1 MGATRTVHI
10 IECVAAVATYDTD
23 EVREA
28 PGRQGLADVAV
39 IIVSTNEAA
48 WLTPCLES
56 VFACAGDVRLDVVVA
71 DNQSTD
77 GTRELV
83 EAKFPD
89 ARVVTCENRGFAHAN
104 NRAYQTCNA
113 RYALFLNPDTEIL
126 SGSFAEL
133 IRLVDERPAVGM
145 AGVRQVTADG
155 TLFPTMRRFPNVI
168 RALGE
173 AVGSDRFAAKVPW
186 LGERVPVGPAY
197 DRETVCDW
205 TSGSFMLLR
214 REALE
219 SAGLMD
225 ERFFIYSEEPD
236 LALRLRR
243 AGWEVRHLP
252 QMTIL
257 HHARKAGINPRI
269 DAQDAF
275 ARRQYAQKHFTRV
288 HRAAYLTATAS
299 RYALRFAVAGVR
311 RETSAARR
319 AASKRALR
327 TLLGFEEPPYMP
339 PPPQA
344 LYPRD
349 LRSGESGR

>member
-1 MGATRTVHI
+1 MEHA
-10 IECVAAVATYDTD
+10 
-23 EVREA
+23 
-28 PGRQGLADVAV
+28 LADLAV
-39 IIVSTNEAA
+39 IIVSTNEAS

-56 VFACAGDVRLDVVVA
+56 VFARAGDIRLDVVVA

-83 EAKFPD
+83 EARFPR
-89 ARVVTCENRGFAHAN
+89 ARVVTCKNRGFAHAN
-104 NRAYQTCNA
+104 NCAYQTCNA

-126 SGSFAEL
+126 KGSLAEL
-133 IRLVDERPAVGM
+133 VYLVDQRPTVGLV
-145 AGVRQVTADG
+145 GVRQVTADG
-155 TLFPTMRRFPNVI
+155 VLFPTMRRFPNAI

-173 AVGSDRFAAKVPW
+173 ALGSDRFAATVPW
-186 LGERVPVGPAY
+186 LAERVPVGPVY

-205 TSGSFMLLR
+205 TSGSFMLVR
-214 REALE
+214 QEALE

-236 LALRLRR
+236 LGLRLRR

-269 DAQDAF
+269 EAQDAF
-275 ARRQYAQKHFTRV
+275 ARRQYAQKHFTRL
-288 HRAAYLTATAS
+288 HRAAYLSAIAS
-299 RYALRFAVAGVR
+299 RYLLRIALAGLQPD
-311 RETSAARR
+311 TSDARR

-327 TLLGFEEPPYMP
+327 TLFGLEEPPYMP

-344 LYPRD
+344 LH
-349 LRSGESGR
+349 LRNISASDSRLDGPKQR

>member
-1 MGATRTVHI
+1 MD
-10 IECVAAVATYDTD
+10 ETD
-23 EVREA
+23 ESPVE
-28 PGRQGLADVAV
+28 PVLTDLAV
-39 IIVSTNEAA
+39 IIVSTNEAS

-56 VFACAGDVRLDVVVA
+56 VFARAGDISLDVVVA

-77 GTRELV
+77 GTRDLV
-83 EAKFPD
+83 EGRFPD

-126 SGSFAEL
+126 AGSFAEL
-133 IRLVDERPAVGM
+133 VEVVDERPTVGLV
-145 AGVRQVTADG
+145 GVRQLTADG
-155 TLFPTMRRFPNVI
+155 SLFPTMRRFPNAM

-173 AVGSDRFAAKVPW
+173 AAGSDRFAAKVSW
-186 LGERVPVGPAY
+186 LAERVPVGPAY

-205 TSGSFMLLR
+205 TSGSFMLAR
-214 REALE
+214 QEALE

-269 DAQDAF
+269 EAQDAF
-275 ARRQYAQKHFTRV
+275 ARRQYAQKHFARM
-288 HRAAYLTATAS
+288 HRAAYLSAIAC
-299 RYALRFAVAGVR
+299 RYVLRYVLAGLQPDTR
-311 RETSAARR
+311 DARR
-319 AASKRALR
+319 TASKRALR
-327 TLLGFEEPPYMP
+327 TLLGFEKAPYMP

-344 LYPRD
+344 LHPRNAPAA
-349 LRSGESGR
+349 ESRPERPEQR